1 MLWPSLR
8 NGSLHRILLSGIP
21 GDTTILVNWEP
32 PLHGALM
39 INTEGSVDAHGNA
52 ACGGLIR
59 DHNGTFIR
67 SGSPKEDW
75 DLFQYLGLKGW
86 P

>member
-59 DHNGTFIR
+59 DHNELG
-67 SGSPKEDW
+67 
-75 DLFQYLGLKGW
+75 DLLPERHRIFLRG
-86 P
+86 